1 MNRGMSTSMDP
12 AAIMNRV
19 MRLARL
25 DTTVFEEVRDDQS
38 ETLPAIIVAA
48 VCTLIAGLGGFLWLI
63 IDDAGFDFP
72 AGAGIDGGD
81 AFIKAFLLGSIFAI
95 VLWLVWVAVTFF
107 VLVQIFREPADIQ
120 SLFRTMGYGA
130 IPLAGT
136 ILMFIPAISLGI
148 ALIFMVMFFVM
159 QVYAVQAATGT
170 TADRALLATGAGFA
184 VYAIVLALL
193 ADAAALAPGIFTH
206 AADITELV

>member
-38 ETLPAIIVAA
+38 ETIPAIIVAA
-48 VCTLIAGLGGFLWLI
+48 VSTLIAGLGGFLWLV
-63 IDDAGFDFP
+63 IDDGGFN
-72 AGAGIDGGD
+72 GISIDGGD
-81 AFIKAFLLGSIFAI
+81 AFLKTFLLGSIFAI
-95 VLWLVWVAVTFF
+95 VLWLVWVAVAFF
-107 VLVQIFREPADIQ
+107 VLVQVFREPADIQ

-136 ILMFIPAISLGI
+136 ILMFVPAISFGI
-148 ALIFMVMFFVM
+148 ALLFMVMFFVM

-170 TADRALLATGAGFA
+170 TADRALLASGAGFA
-184 VYAIVLALL
+184 VYAIILALL
-193 ADAAALAPGIFTH
+193 ADTSALAPGVFTH
-206 AADITELV
+206 ASDICELGVPC